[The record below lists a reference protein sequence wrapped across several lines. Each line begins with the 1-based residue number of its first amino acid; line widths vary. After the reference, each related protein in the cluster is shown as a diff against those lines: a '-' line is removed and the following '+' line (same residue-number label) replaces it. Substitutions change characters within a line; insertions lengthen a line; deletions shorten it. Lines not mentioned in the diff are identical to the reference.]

1 MTRKDIET
9 AQQYMGKR
17 HVNRFI
23 RTMINHKESHIHE
36 HREFIIS
43 KQKDFFA
50 LINIYD
56 LNFRLFDN
64 KEDAVNG
71 ILDKTIQK
79 NHKQG
84 KLF

>member
-9 AQQYMGKR
+9 AQQLMGKR

-36 HREFIIS
+36 HREYIIS
-43 KQKDFFA
+43 EQYDFFA

-56 LNFRLFDN
+56 LSFRLFDN
-64 KEDAVNG
+64 KHDAIDG
-71 ILDKTIQK
+71 ILDKTIQNK
-79 NHKQG
+79 TKQG
-84 KLF
+84 KIF